1 MRLNVKLEKAII
13 YLSLIA
19 VFGIIVF
26 TIESFYPIG
35 NWMRNNFGIIADI
48 TGSLLGFI
56 TLSMLILWIGFGIWT
71 LMDWIKN
78 K

>member
-1 MRLNVKLEKAII
+1 MRLNVKLEKAIT

-35 NWMRNNFGIIADI
+35 NWMHNNFGIMADMLGNILGLI
-48 TGSLLGFI
+48 TI
-56 TLSMLILWIGFGIWT
+56 SMIGIWSSHI
-71 LMDWIKN
+71 LFKLIK